1 MPMSSPY
8 EFPSLDYASH
18 REFGEQLQI
27 ERMNDAIRKGHSTV
41 TPFRRTL
48 RNLGLAFLMATG
60 AFWTVMLKDPPKTVA
75 ADPGVLAE
83 AFSPLDLRVRWT
95 FPVEITQG

>member
-41 TPFRRTL
+41 TPFGGRCAILVSLSWWPQARS
-48 RNLGLAFLMATG
+48 G
-60 AFWTVMLKDPPKTVA
+60 P
-75 ADPGVLAE
+75 
-83 AFSPLDLRVRWT
+83 
-95 FPVEITQG
+95 